1 MAQHRLLHAR
11 AALVVAHPSHELLV
25 HGWLQSSRPQVFV
38 LTDGSGRSG
47 FSRLPQTTSLLE
59 QAKAEPGP
67 IYGRLTDLEAY
78 AAIINHDVSF
88 FARLVEELSEAF
100 VTERIDYVVGDAAE
114 GYNTVHDITR
124 IIIGAAVE
132 LAARRRGRRI
142 ENFDFAVV
150 GPPAS
155 CPPELHQKAIWLHL
169 DQNTFGA
176 KVAAARAY
184 SPKLNDDI
192 EAALGG
198 APFNGVKR
206 FSQPQMSG
214 AVDDELSV
222 ATDEILRAPALV
234 ASLQGVTHGFTLN
247 DFHVECLRPVNNR
260 DGVVRQSDEPLFYEL
275 YGAKLVAAGRYSQ
288 AIRYREHMLPLAE
301 AIWKGVTKNG
311 NGRVTHPYH

>member
-1 MAQHRLLHAR
+1 MLQAR

-47 FSRLPQTTSLLE
+47 SPRLSQTTRLLE
-59 QAKAEPGP
+59 QVGAQRGS
-67 IYGRLTDLEAY
+67 IYGRITDLEAY
-78 AAIINHDVSF
+78 AAILKNDVGF

-100 VTERIDYVVGDAAE
+100 VSERIDYVVGDAAE
-114 GYNTVHDITR
+114 GYNTVHDICR

-132 LAARRRGRRI
+132 LAALRHGRRI
-142 ENFDFAVV
+142 KNFDFAVV
-150 GPPAS
+150 GPPAN
-155 CPPELHQKAIWLHL
+155 CPIELHEKAIWLHL
-169 DQNTFGA
+169 DQKAFGA

-192 EAALGG
+192 EAALAG

-206 FSQPQMSG
+206 FSQPQVSG
-214 AVDDELSV
+214 EVDAELSV
-222 ATDEILRAPALV
+222 MTDEILRAPALQ
-234 ASLQGVTHGFTLN
+234 SRLQGVTDGFTLN
-247 DFHVECLRPVNNR
+247 DFHTECLRPVSNR
-260 DGVVRQSDEPLFYEL
+260 AGAVRQSDEPLFYEL

-288 AIRYREHMLPLAE
+288 AIRFREHMLPLAE

-311 NGRVTHPYH
+311 NGRVTHPNH

>member
-1 MAQHRLLHAR
+1 MQHPLLHAR

-25 HGWLQSSRPQVFV
+25 HGWLQSSRPRVFV

-47 FSRLPQTTSLLE
+47 FSRLTQTTSLLD
-59 QAKAEPGP
+59 QAGAEPGS

-78 AAIINHDVSF
+78 AAILNHDVSF
-88 FARLVEELSEAF
+88 FALLVEELSEVF
-100 VTERIDYVVGDAAE
+100 VSERIDYVVGDAAE

-132 LAARRRGRRI
+132 LAARRHCRRI

-150 GPPAS
+150 GPPAT
-155 CPPELHQKAIWLHL
+155 CPVELHEKAIWLHL
-169 DQNTFGA
+169 DEKTFAA

-206 FSQPQMSG
+206 FSRPQMSG
-214 AVDDELSV
+214 DVDDELSV
-222 ATDEILRAPALV
+222 VTDEILRAPALEE
-234 ASLQGVTHGFTLN
+234 SLQGVTRGFTLN

-260 DGVVRQSDEPLFYEL
+260 DGVVRQSDEPPFYEL
-275 YGAKLVAAGRYSQ
+275 YGAKLVAAGRYAQ

-301 AIWKGVTKNG
+301 AIWKGVTTNG